1 VGSRFDRERR
11 WVKFCS
17 WKTAPGHSP
26 LLEQLCGLLSELDSR
41 QSRCCDVPQIIYGQ
55 RANRDVAPEGTASVS
70 VLLFCACWSSLPTTQ
85 PWRPALG
92 SYRIA
97 SSHLKPRVGREY
109 LHAKT
114 PAVVEMAVGIAILTP
129 WQVGACAAS
138 ARLLC
143 PVNLVVAGYFN
154 IAVRDVVLRLGALVD
169 AGRAGRRFKHAGEIQ
184 LTYRGQRRL
193 PPAIG
198 AQPADPSILVRQP
211 CGI

>member
-1 VGSRFDRERR
+1 VNILIRPGWPGSRFDRERR

-26 LLEQLCGLLSELDSR
+26 LLEQLCGLLSELHSR

-85 PWRPALG
+85 PWRPALR

-109 LHAKT
+109 LPAKT
-114 PAVVEMAVGIAILTP
+114 PPLFVLETETP
-129 WQVGACAAS
+129 TSRIRFMTESAA
-138 ARLLC
+138 RPFTLK
-143 PVNLVVAGYFN
+143 
-154 IAVRDVVLRLGALVD
+154 VR
-169 AGRAGRRFKHAGEIQ
+169 IQ
-184 LTYRGQRRL
+184 SESTG
-193 PPAIG
+193 G
-198 AQPADPSILVRQP
+198 VF
-211 CGI
+211 